1 MREVAVGE
9 LLVDG
14 CQVATVLVVAVKV
27 VVREE
32 VVPAQHQMIE
42 CQSKKK
48 L

>member
-9 LLVDG
+9 LLVGG
-14 CQVATVLVVAVKV
+14 CQVATFLVVAVKV

-32 VVPAQHQMIE
+32 VVPAQQQKMK
-42 CQSKKK
+42 CQSRQK